1 MPVATYSHADGCSIT
16 GGYVYRGSNA
26 SLRGRYIYGDYCSGT
41 IWSFKIAG
49 GKASDSA
56 GRSSRSTASRS
67 FGRGQRQVSSTRVSH
82 GARSTA

>member
-49 GKASDSA
+49 GKATGLAA
-56 GRSSRSTASRS
+56 GGVRDRQRLLV
-67 FGRGQRQVSSTRVSH
+67 RPGQRR
-82 GARSTA
+82 